1 MRRVSSL
8 LWGVLCGSDIYVSR
22 LHGSDLQLTLTDNT
36 CQKIPAAIDLNVY
49 VPFFIMIL
57 WWIMGAHAQVD
68 DSGDYS
74 KEELELLLLNMPAG
88 VVIENENYEI
98 VYMNEFLIRI
108 FGNSVGK
115 KCYEVFFGRDEP
127 CEICG
132 VKEIIHKGEDQ
143 FRYTATDKDGR
154 IFEIAAAPL
163 HLPDGSRLVIEIANE
178 VTGREELERMKVDF
192 INVVA
197 HEMRTPLA
205 AVIGFSD
212 LIDARSAN
220 LTDKQKRYIYNI
232 KTNANKLK
240 LMLGDMLDLAD
251 LDAGIL
257 KLNYTPVRL
266 CEVVSEV
273 LARHQ
278 ALIAEKNHAVDV
290 NIPMSLV
297 IDCDQ
302 QKVTRV
308 MDNIVFNAA
317 YYMGIDGNIR
327 ISMDDRGD
335 DVLTKISDNGV
346 GISKKNLP
354 KIFDRFFMADA
365 TLTRHCD
372 RIGIG
377 LTLAK
382 GYIEL
387 HGGEIWAESE
397 IGGGSAFYFT
407 LPKHRMG
414 DNSG

>member
-1 MRRVSSL
+1 M
-8 LWGVLCGSDIYVSR
+8 SR
-22 LHGSDLQLTLTDNT
+22 LHGSDLQLTPPDTT
-36 CQKIPAAIDLNVY
+36 CQKSPAVVDLNVY
-49 VPFFIMIL
+49 VRFFIMIL
-57 WWIMGAHAQVD
+57 WWIMGTHAKVSDSVD
-68 DSGDYS
+68 LGDYI
-74 KEELELLLLNMPAG
+74 KEELELLLLNMPAA

-98 VYMNEFLIRI
+98 VYMNEFLIRM

-115 KCYEVFFGRDEP
+115 KCYETFIGRDEP

-132 VKEIIHKGEDQ
+132 VKEIAHKGKDQ

-154 IFEIAAAPL
+154 ISEITAAPL

-178 VTGREELERMKVDF
+178 VTEREELERMKVDF

-205 AVIGFSD
+205 AVIGFTD
-212 LIDARSAN
+212 LLGAWSVN
-220 LTDKQKRYIYNI
+220 FTDKQKRYLDNI

-240 LMLGDMLDLAD
+240 LLIGDMLDLAD

-266 CEVVSEV
+266 YEVVSEV

-278 ALIAEKNHAVDV
+278 ALIAEKNHAIDVD
-290 NIPMSLV
+290 ISMSLV
-297 IDCDQ
+297 IDCDL

-308 MDNIVFNAA
+308 MDNIVFNAV
-317 YYMGIDGNIR
+317 YYREINGNIR
-327 ISMDDRGD
+327 ISVDDRGD
-335 DVLTKISDNGV
+335 DVLVMISDNGA

-354 KIFDRFFMADA
+354 KIFDRFFMVDA

-372 RIGIG
+372 RIGVG

-387 HGGEIWAESE
+387 HGGKIWAESE
-397 IGGGSAFYFT
+397 IGEGSTFYFT

>member
-1 MRRVSSL
+1 
-8 LWGVLCGSDIYVSR
+8 
-22 LHGSDLQLTLTDNT
+22 
-36 CQKIPAAIDLNVY
+36 
-49 VPFFIMIL
+49 
-57 WWIMGAHAQVD
+57 MGTPVKVGDSVD
-68 DSGDYS
+68 SEDYS
-74 KEELELLLLNMPAG
+74 KEELELLLMNMPAG
-88 VVIENENYEI
+88 VAIENENYEL
-98 VYMNEFLIRI
+98 VYMNEFLIRM
-108 FGNSVGK
+108 FGNGVGK
-115 KCYEVFFGRDEP
+115 KCYEVFSGRYKP

-132 VKEIIHKGEDQ
+132 VKEILHKGVDQ
-143 FRYTATDKDGR
+143 FIYTATDKYER
-154 IFEIAAAPL
+154 IFDITAAPL
-163 HLPDGSRLVIEIANE
+163 HLPDGSRLVIEISNE
-178 VTGREELERMKVDF
+178 VTEQEELERMKVDF

-205 AVIGFSD
+205 AVIGFNE
-212 LIDARSAN
+212 LLEARSEN
-220 LTDKQKRYIYNI
+220 FTDKQKRYSYNI

-240 LMLGDMLDLAD
+240 LLIDDMLDLAD

-257 KLNYTPVRL
+257 TLNYTPVRL
-266 CEVVSEV
+266 HEVISEV

-278 ALIAEKNHAVDV
+278 ALIAEKNHAIDVD
-290 NIPMSLV
+290 IPRLLA

-302 QKVTRV
+302 QKVLRV
-308 MDNIVFNAA
+308 VDNILFNAV
-317 YYMGIDGNIR
+317 YYMGINGNIR

-335 DVLTKISDNGV
+335 DVLVTIGDDGV

-354 KIFDRFFMADA
+354 KIFDRFFMVDA

-387 HGGEIWAESE
+387 HGGKIWAESE
-397 IGGGSAFYFT
+397 IGEGSTFYFT

>member
-1 MRRVSSL
+1 MGDVKSPR
-8 LWGVLCGSDIYVSR
+8 
-22 LHGSDLQLTLTDNT
+22 
-36 CQKIPAAIDLNVY
+36 IDLNVY
-49 VPFFIMIL
+49 VLFFIMIL
-57 WWIMGAHAQVD
+57 WWTMGIPAKVGD
-68 DSGDYS
+68 SVDSGDYS

-88 VVIENENYEI
+88 VAIENENYEL
-98 VYMNEFLIRI
+98 VYMNEFLIRM
-108 FGNSVGK
+108 FGNGVGK
-115 KCYEVFFGRDEP
+115 KCYEVFSGRCEP

-132 VKEIIHKGEDQ
+132 VKEILHKGVDQ
-143 FRYTATDKDGR
+143 FIYTATDKYER
-154 IFEIAAAPL
+154 IFDITAAPL
-163 HLPDGSRLVIEIANE
+163 HLPDGSRLVIEISNE
-178 VTGREELERMKVDF
+178 VTEQEELERMKVDF

-205 AVIGFSD
+205 AVIGFNE
-212 LIDARSAN
+212 LLEARSEN
-220 LTDKQKRYIYNI
+220 FTDKQKRYSYNI

-240 LMLGDMLDLAD
+240 LLIDDMLDLAD

-257 KLNYTPVRL
+257 TLNYTPVRL
-266 CEVVSEV
+266 HEVISEV

-278 ALIAEKNHAVDV
+278 ALIAEKNHAIDVD
-290 NIPMSLV
+290 IPRSLA

-302 QKVTRV
+302 QKVLRV
-308 MDNIVFNAA
+308 VDNILFNAV
-317 YYMGIDGNIR
+317 YYMGINGNIR

-335 DVLTKISDNGV
+335 DVLVTIGDDGV

-354 KIFDRFFMADA
+354 KIFDRFFMVDA

-387 HGGEIWAESE
+387 HGGKIWAESE
-397 IGGGSAFYFT
+397 IGEGSTFYFT

>member
-1 MRRVSSL
+1 
-8 LWGVLCGSDIYVSR
+8 
-22 LHGSDLQLTLTDNT
+22 
-36 CQKIPAAIDLNVY
+36 
-49 VPFFIMIL
+49 
-57 WWIMGAHAQVD
+57 MGTHAKVGDSVD
-68 DSGDYS
+68 AGDYI
-74 KEELELLLLNMPAG
+74 KGELELLLLNMPAA

-98 VYMNEFLIRI
+98 VYMNEFLIRM

-115 KCYEVFFGRDEP
+115 KCYETFIGRDEP

-132 VKEIIHKGEDQ
+132 VEEIIHKGKDQ

-154 IFEIAAAPL
+154 ISEITAAPL
-163 HLPDGSRLVIEIANE
+163 HLPDGGRLVIEIANE
-178 VTGREELERMKVDF
+178 VTEREELERMKVDF

-205 AVIGFSD
+205 AVIGFTD
-212 LIDARSAN
+212 LLGTWSVN
-220 LTDKQKRYIYNI
+220 FTDKQKRYLDNI

-240 LMLGDMLDLAD
+240 LLIGDMLDLAD

-266 CEVVSEV
+266 YEVVSEV

-278 ALIAEKNHAVDV
+278 ALIAEKNHAADV
-290 NIPMSLV
+290 NIPRSLV
-297 IDCDQ
+297 IDCDL

-317 YYMGIDGNIR
+317 YYREINGNIR
-327 ISMDDRGD
+327 ISVDDRGD
-335 DVLTKISDNGV
+335 DVLVMISDNGA

-354 KIFDRFFMADA
+354 KIFDRFFMVDA

-372 RIGIG
+372 RIGVG

-387 HGGEIWAESE
+387 HGGKIWAESE
-397 IGGGSAFYFT
+397 IGEGSTFYFT